1 MEKDMA
7 GQETSMIWVPT
18 CCGVTMRHN
27 IFRER
32 EGAGHGTLVCP
43 NCGKHINLEPEPVGS
58 LNEFGGGVTLLSVVA
73 AQRPPKTARRAAA
86 PNQQIDD
93 QTL

>member
-1 MEKDMA
+1 MTE
-7 GQETSMIWVPT
+7 QETSTIWVPT

-43 NCGKHINLEPEPVGS
+43 NCGKHISLEAEPLGS
-58 LNEFGGGVTLLSVVA
+58 LNEFGEGARVLSVVA
-73 AQRPPKTARRAAA
+73 TPRPPKKARRMAAA
-86 PNQQIDD
+86 NQQIDD

>member
-1 MEKDMA
+1 MT
-7 GQETSMIWVPT
+7 GQDTSMIWVPT

-43 NCGKHINLEPEPVGS
+43 NCGKHIHLEPEPLGA
-58 LNEFGGGVTLLSVVA
+58 LNEFGEGARVLSVVA
-73 AQRPPKTARRAAA
+73 APRPPKVPRRPAT
-86 PNQQIDD
+86 NQPVDD

>member
-1 MEKDMA
+1 MP
-7 GQETSMIWVPT
+7 GQETSTMWVPT
-18 CCGVTMRHN
+18 CCGITMRHN

-43 NCGKHINLEPEPVGS
+43 SCGKHINLEPEPLGA
-58 LNEFGGGVTLLSVVA
+58 LNEFGDGAKVLSVVA
-73 AQRPPKTARRAAA
+73 APRPPKAARHAASS
-86 PNQQIDD
+86 QQIDD